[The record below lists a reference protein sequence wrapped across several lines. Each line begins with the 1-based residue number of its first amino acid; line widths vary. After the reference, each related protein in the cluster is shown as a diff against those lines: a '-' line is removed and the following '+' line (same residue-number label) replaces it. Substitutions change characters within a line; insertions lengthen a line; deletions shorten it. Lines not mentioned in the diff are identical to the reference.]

1 MTSPSENAPQAS
13 PLLKSFAICLNVRPF
28 SKTSQMVTW
37 LTLDHGRV
45 TTPVKG
51 AQRPKSAFI
60 GRYDV
65 GYTCELVFY
74 ARERNGVHHI
84 RECACAPHEATLAL
98 LWFES
103 NLLRAVG
110 LGPDF
115 SPCPR
120 CAPSP
125 RGLFSV
131 EEGRFV
137 CEHRPSRLRTPP
149 TLTLHD
155 DIPALYHRF
164 LAHPLTETPPR
175 ALPRR
180 FRSAPFPR
188 RLPRRTPRPA
198 PRPPPDDPGPP
209 HWLRAA
215 EPPWRTEN
223 GEQRT
228 ERATSARRVKFREN
242 RQTSFFRED
251 ANTREARWLTPVAL
265 RARCPLIAPS
275 HPSSSRLDRP
285 LSVFS
290 TGKWGTEGRTDVRP
304 ALVPHLSCKTCVFAV
319 YFFFK
324 HYGLRPQRSSLTK

>member
-84 RECACAPHEATLAL
+84 RECSPSLLREGLRASWRAAEAAAYACDLTLRTAQPGMANPGLFRILGNLLDTLPACAPHEATLAL

-103 NLLRAVG
+103 NLLRSVG

-115 SPCPR
+115 TVCPR
-120 CAPSP
+120 CAPTP

-164 LAHPLTETPPR
+164 LAHPLTETLAEAR
-175 ALPRR
+175 AADRRDDLGRPEPFPGVFGLRR
-180 FRSAPFPR
+180 FLGVFLAAHLDLPPS
-188 RLPRRTPRPA
+188 PRRTTL
-198 PRPPPDDPGPP
+198 D
-209 HWLRAA
+209 L
-215 EPPWRTEN
+215 
-223 GEQRT
+223 
-228 ERATSARRVKFREN
+228 
-242 RQTSFFRED
+242 
-251 ANTREARWLTPVAL
+251 
-265 RARCPLIAPS
+265 LI
-275 HPSSSRLDRP
+275 
-285 LSVFS
+285 
-290 TGKWGTEGRTDVRP
+290 G
-304 ALVPHLSCKTCVFAV
+304 
-319 YFFFK
+319 
-324 HYGLRPQRSSLTK
+324 

>member
-84 RECACAPHEATLAL
+84 RECTPILLREGIRASWRAAEAAAYACDLTLRTAQPGMANPGLFRILGNLLDTLPACAPHEATLAL

-164 LAHPLTETPPR
+164 LAHPLTETLAEAR
-175 ALPRR
+175 AADRRDDLGRPEPFPGVFGLRR
-180 FRSAPFPR
+180 FLGVFLAAHLDLPPG
-188 RLPRRTPRPA
+188 PRRTTL
-198 PRPPPDDPGPP
+198 D
-209 HWLRAA
+209 L
-215 EPPWRTEN
+215 
-223 GEQRT
+223 
-228 ERATSARRVKFREN
+228 
-242 RQTSFFRED
+242 
-251 ANTREARWLTPVAL
+251 
-265 RARCPLIAPS
+265 LI
-275 HPSSSRLDRP
+275 
-285 LSVFS
+285 
-290 TGKWGTEGRTDVRP
+290 G
-304 ALVPHLSCKTCVFAV
+304 
-319 YFFFK
+319 
-324 HYGLRPQRSSLTK
+324 

>member
-13 PLLKSFAICLNVRPF
+13 PLLKSLALCLNVRPF

-37 LTLDHGRV
+37 LTLEHGRV

-74 ARERNGVHHI
+74 ARERDGVHHI
-84 RECACAPHEATLAL
+84 RECTPILLREGLRGSWRAAEAAAYACDLTLRTAQPGMANPELFRILSNLLDTLPACAPHEATLAL

-103 NLLRAVG
+103 NLLQAVG

-137 CEHRPSRLRTPP
+137 CDHRPSRLRTPP

-155 DIPALYHRF
+155 DIPTLYRRF
-164 LAHPLTETPPR
+164 LVHPLTETLVEAR
-175 ALPRR
+175 AADRRDDLGRPEPFPGVFGLRR
-180 FRSAPFPR
+180 FLGVFLSAHLDLPPG
-188 RLPRRTPRPA
+188 PRRTTL
-198 PRPPPDDPGPP
+198 D
-209 HWLRAA
+209 L
-215 EPPWRTEN
+215 
-223 GEQRT
+223 
-228 ERATSARRVKFREN
+228 
-242 RQTSFFRED
+242 
-251 ANTREARWLTPVAL
+251 
-265 RARCPLIAPS
+265 LI
-275 HPSSSRLDRP
+275 
-285 LSVFS
+285 
-290 TGKWGTEGRTDVRP
+290 G
-304 ALVPHLSCKTCVFAV
+304 
-319 YFFFK
+319 
-324 HYGLRPQRSSLTK
+324 